1 MWIGAHDTLKMI
13 RKDSIQEIKEDVRV
27 IRISKE

>member
-1 MWIGAHDTLKMI
+1 MRISALNTLKVI
-13 RKDSIQEIKEDVRV
+13 RKDSIQKIKEDVRV